1 MLRAAT
7 CRDSIV
13 SAGALMSDHF
23 TVRGRTLLAGKI
35 ISDFGQSSIDC
46 IVRRM
51 SDHGATL
58 QADSHLGIP
67 KSFHLLIAGEGPP
80 RAARLVWQSGNEIGI
95 EFEASGTKDEAAAS
109 EPSERR
115 TDSLLRGQ
123 MLALRS
129 AMDEIETG
137 VVLLDSDLRSQFINK
152 AFRKMWAL
160 PDAVAESKP
169 SYVALMFHGRDI
181 GAYETAAGD
190 MDAYVAGRIAA
201 IRSGDTTP
209 RDVRCTNGEVI
220 RVQCAVLPNGGRM
233 LSYAYVTDIV
243 RHSDE
248 LELLRNALDNISE
261 GVMLLDADL
270 KAHFLNRK
278 LREYF
283 GVTSAQV
290 AVRPTYLDLITRTSN
305 AGPSDLSPEQ
315 LQAFVAGRVEAMQAA
330 DPSRTDVTTPDGR
343 HVRVQVSVTANGGRL
358 VTYCNITDLIRNA
371 ELLEKLATV
380 DSMTGLYNRR
390 HFMVLSEAEWSRFQ
404 RYQRPLSMLMLD
416 IDHFKSVNDRYGHAV
431 GDEAIISV
439 AAACQ
444 RGKRN
449 SDIAGRLGG
458 EEFAILLPETDAEQA
473 LVVAERI
480 RESIAAQFLSVH
492 KVRFNVTIS
501 VGIASASI
509 SMSGVEALMRAAD
522 EALYQAKEAGR
533 NRVVTWSARAA
544 PKLAAE

>member
-1 MLRAAT
+1 
-7 CRDSIV
+7 
-13 SAGALMSDHF
+13 MSQNF
-23 TVRGRTLLAGKI
+23 TIRGRTLLAGKI
-35 ISDFGQSSIDC
+35 VSDFGQSSIDC
-46 IVRRM
+46 VVRRM
-51 SDHGATL
+51 SDRGATL
-58 QADSHLGIP
+58 QAESHLGIP
-67 KSFHLLIAGEGPP
+67 KSFHLLIPGEGPP
-80 RAARLVWQSGNEIGI
+80 RAARMVWQSGNEIGI
-95 EFEASGTKDEAAAS
+95 EFEASETAKEEATT

-115 TDSLLRGQ
+115 MDSLLRGQ

-160 PDAVAESKP
+160 SDAAADSKP

-181 GAYETAAGD
+181 GAYEIPAAD
-190 MDAYVAGRIAA
+190 MDAYVAGRIAH
-201 IRSGDTTP
+201 IRAGDPTP

-261 GVMLLDADL
+261 GVMLLDVDL
-270 KAHFLNRK
+270 KAHFLNRR
-278 LREYF
+278 LRDYF
-283 GVTSAQV
+283 GVTTAQM
-290 AVRPTYLDLITRTSN
+290 AVRPTYLDLITQAPN
-305 AGPSDLSPEQ
+305 ASTGDMSPEQ
-315 LQAFVAGRVEAMQAA
+315 LEAFVANRVEAMQIA
-330 DPSRTDVTTPDGR
+330 DPQRSDITTPDGR
-343 HVRVQVSVTANGGRL
+343 HIRVQVSVTANGGRL
-358 VTYCNITDLIRNA
+358 VTYCNITDLVRNA

-390 HFMVLSEAEWSRFQ
+390 HFIVLSEAEWSRFQ

-431 GDEAIISV
+431 GDEAITSV
-439 AAACQ
+439 AFACQ

-473 LVVAERI
+473 RVVAERI

-501 VGIASASI
+501 VGIACASL
-509 SMSGVEALMRAAD
+509 SMSGIDALMRAAD

-533 NRVVTWSARAA
+533 NRVMTWSAPMA

>member
-1 MLRAAT
+1 
-7 CRDSIV
+7 
-13 SAGALMSDHF
+13 MSDQF
-23 TVRGRTLLAGKI
+23 MVRGRTLLSGKI
-35 ISDFGQSSIDC
+35 VSDFGQSSIDC

-51 SDHGATL
+51 SEHGATL
-58 QADSHLGIP
+58 KAHSHLGIP
-67 KSFHLLIAGEGPP
+67 KSFHLLIPGEGPP

-95 EFEASGTKDEAAAS
+95 EFETAEAAKDETAETA

-115 TDSLLRGQ
+115 SDSLLRGQ

-152 AFRKMWAL
+152 AFRKMWTLSNA
-160 PDAVAESKP
+160 AAESKP

-181 GAYETAAGD
+181 GAY
-190 MDAYVAGRIAA
+190 VAGRIAA
-201 IRSGDTTP
+201 IRAGDTSP

-270 KAHFLNRK
+270 KTHFANRK
-278 LREYF
+278 LQEYF
-283 GVTSAQV
+283 GVTAEQI
-290 AVRPTYLDLITRTSN
+290 AGRPTFRELITHTRPTHA
-305 AGPSDLSPEQ
+305 AGQPLDDLET
-315 LQAFVAGRVEAMQAA
+315 FYAGRVEAIRAA
-330 DPSRTDVTTPDGR
+330 NPPLTDVTTPDGR

-358 VTYCNITDLIRNA
+358 VTYCNITDLVRNA

-431 GDEAIISV
+431 GDDAINSV
-439 AAACQ
+439 ADACR

-473 LVVAERI
+473 RVVAERI

-501 VGIASASI
+501 VGIATASL
-509 SMSGVEALMRAAD
+509 SMSGIEALMRASD

-533 NRVVTWSARAA
+533 NRVVTWSAPAA
-544 PKLAAE
+544 PRLAAE

>member
-1 MLRAAT
+1 
-7 CRDSIV
+7 
-13 SAGALMSDHF
+13 MSDQNF

-35 ISDFGQSSIDC
+35 VSDFGQSSIDC
-46 IVRRM
+46 VVRRM

-58 QADSHLGIP
+58 EAESHLGIP
-67 KSFHLLIAGEGPP
+67 KSFHLLISGEGPP
-80 RAARLVWQSGNEIGI
+80 RAARLVWQSGNELGI
-95 EFEASGTKDEAAAS
+95 EFETAEAAKDETTATT

-115 TDSLLRGQ
+115 ADSLMRGQ
-123 MLALRS
+123 MLALRA

-137 VVLLDSDLRSQFINK
+137 VVLLDSDLRAQFINK
-152 AFRKMWAL
+152 AFRKMWVL
-160 PDAVAESKP
+160 PDAVADAKP
-169 SYVALMFHGRDI
+169 SYVALLYHGRDI
-181 GAYETAAGD
+181 GAYEVSVSD
-190 MDAYVAGRIAA
+190 MDAYIAA
-201 IRSGDTTP
+201 RTSQIRSGDRTP

-220 RVQCAVLPNGGRM
+220 RVQSAVLPNGGRM

-283 GVTSAQV
+283 GVTTAQV
-290 AVRPTYLDLITRTSN
+290 AVRPTYLDLITQTPN
-305 AGPSDLSPEQ
+305 AGTGEMSPDQ
-315 LQAFVAGRVEAMQAA
+315 LEAFVAGRVEAMQKA
-330 DPSRTDVTTPDGR
+330 DPCLSDIMTPDGR
-343 HVRVQVSVTANGGRL
+343 HVRVQASVTANGGRL
-358 VTYCNITDLIRNA
+358 VTYCNITDLVHNT
-371 ELLEKLATV
+371 ELLQKLATV

-390 HFMVLSEAEWSRFQ
+390 HFMVLAEAEWSRLQ

-439 AAACQ
+439 AGACK

-473 LVVAERI
+473 RVVAERV

-501 VGIASASI
+501 VGIASASL
-509 SMSGVEALMRAAD
+509 SMSGIDALMRAAD

-533 NRVVTWSARAA
+533 DRVMTWSAPTA
-544 PKLAAE
+544 PRLAAE

>member
-1 MLRAAT
+1 
-7 CRDSIV
+7 
-13 SAGALMSDHF
+13 MSEQNF
-23 TVRGRTLLAGKI
+23 TARGRTFLAGKI
-35 ISDFGQSSIDC
+35 VSDFGQSSIDC
-46 IVRRM
+46 VVRRI

-58 QADSHLGIP
+58 KAESHLGVP
-67 KSFHLLIAGEGPP
+67 KRFHLLIPDEGPP
-80 RAARLVWQSGNEIGI
+80 RPAWLVWQSGNEIGI
-95 EFEASGTKDEAAAS
+95 EFEASEAAKETLPAS

-115 TDSLLRGQ
+115 ADSLMSGQ
-123 MLALRS
+123 MLALRA

-160 PDAVAESKP
+160 PDAVADSKP

-181 GAYETAAGD
+181 GAYEIAAAD
-190 MDAYVAGRIAA
+190 IDAYVAGRIAQ
-201 IRSGDTTP
+201 IRAGDTNP

-233 LSYAYVTDIV
+233 LSYAYITDIV
-243 RHSDE
+243 RRSDE
-248 LELLRNALDNISE
+248 LQLLRNALDNISE

-270 KAHFLNRK
+270 KAQYLNRK

-283 GVTSAQV
+283 GVTAEQV
-290 AVRPTYLDLITRTSN
+290 AVRPSYLDLITHSPSAA
-305 AGPSDLSPEQ
+305 AGGASREQ
-315 LQAFVAGRVEAMQAA
+315 IDAFVADRVEAMQKA
-330 DPSRTDVTTPDGR
+330 DPCLSDIMTPDGR

-358 VTYCNITDLIRNA
+358 VTYCNITDLVHNA
-371 ELLEKLATV
+371 ELLEKLATI

-390 HFMVLSEAEWSRFQ
+390 HFTVLAEAEWSRFQ

-431 GDEAIISV
+431 GDEAIASV

-473 LVVAERI
+473 QVVAERI

-501 VGIASASI
+501 VGIASASL
-509 SMSGVEALMRAAD
+509 SMSGIEALMRAAD

-533 NRVVTWSARAA
+533 NRVVTWSAPAA

>member
-1 MLRAAT
+1 
-7 CRDSIV
+7 
-13 SAGALMSDHF
+13 MSDQNF

-35 ISDFGQSSIDC
+35 VSDFGQSSIDC
-46 IVRRM
+46 VVRRM
-51 SDHGATL
+51 SDRGATL
-58 QADSHLGIP
+58 QTDSHLSIP
-67 KSFHLLIAGEGPP
+67 KAFHLLISGEGPP
-80 RAARLVWQSGNEIGI
+80 RAARLIWQSGNEIGI
-95 EFEASGTKDEAAAS
+95 EFAAS
-109 EPSERR
+109 ETAKEEIAAMEPAERR

-160 PDAVAESKP
+160 PDAVADSKP

-181 GAYETAAGD
+181 GAYEISATD
-190 MDAYVAGRIAA
+190 MDAYVADRIAH
-201 IRSGDTTP
+201 IRAGNTTP

-261 GVMLLDADL
+261 GVMLLDADM

-278 LREYF
+278 LQEYF
-283 GVTSAQV
+283 GVTAEQ
-290 AVRPTYLDLITRTSN
+290 AAARPTFRELITHTQPTH
-305 AGPSDLSPEQ
+305 AGGQPLDDLETFYAS
-315 LQAFVAGRVEAMQAA
+315 RVEAIRAA
-330 DPSRTDVTTPDGR
+330 NPPLTDITTPNGR

-371 ELLEKLATV
+371 ELLERLATV

-390 HFMVLSEAEWSRFQ
+390 HFLVLSEAEWSRFQ

-439 AAACQ
+439 ASACQ

-458 EEFAILLPETDAEQA
+458 EEFAILLPETDTEQA
-473 LVVAERI
+473 RVVAERI

-501 VGIASASI
+501 AGIASASL
-509 SMSGVEALMRAAD
+509 SMSGIDALMRAAD

-533 NRVVTWSARAA
+533 NRVMTWSAPMA

>member
-1 MLRAAT
+1 
-7 CRDSIV
+7 
-13 SAGALMSDHF
+13 MSDHLM
-23 TVRGRTLLAGKI
+23 VRGRTLLTGKI
-35 ISDFGQSSIDC
+35 VSDFGQSSIDC
-46 IVRRM
+46 LVRRM
-51 SDHGATL
+51 SDRGATL

-67 KSFHLLIAGEGPP
+67 KTFHLLISGEGPP
-80 RAARLVWQSGNEIGI
+80 RAAKLIWQSGNEIGI
-95 EFEASGTKDEAAAS
+95 EFEAGEIAKEEIAVT
-109 EPSERR
+109 EPAERR

-160 PDAVAESKP
+160 PDAVADSKP

-181 GAYETAAGD
+181 GAYEIAAAD
-190 MDAYVAGRIAA
+190 MDAYVAGRIAH
-201 IRSGDTTP
+201 IRAGDPTP

-243 RHSDE
+243 RHSDK

-270 KAHFLNRK
+270 KTHFLNRK
-278 LREYF
+278 LQEYF
-283 GVTSAQV
+283 GVTAEQ
-290 AVRPTYLDLITRTSN
+290 AAARPAFRELITHIRPTNTSGLSRHDLETFHAS
-305 AGPSDLSPEQ
+305 
-315 LQAFVAGRVEAMQAA
+315 RVEAI
-330 DPSRTDVTTPDGR
+330 RTANPPLADVTTPDGR

-404 RYQRPLSMLMLD
+404 RYQRPLSMLILD

-431 GDEAIISV
+431 GDEAIVSV

-473 LVVAERI
+473 LVVADRI
-480 RESIAAQFLSVH
+480 RESISAHFLSVH
-492 KVRFNVTIS
+492 KIRFNVTIS
-501 VGIASASI
+501 VGIAAARLG
-509 SMSGVEALMRAAD
+509 MSGIDALMRAAD

-533 NRVVTWSARAA
+533 NRVVTWSA
-544 PKLAAE
+544 PLVSKLAAE